1 MQPQAHQRSAQL
13 KLFVMPNPFG
23 ERMGAEFFKSLPA
36 APGVYRFYG
45 SDDRLL
51 YVGQSN
57 DLRARV
63 SSYRHVVPERHPQR
77 TLRMV
82 GRITRIE
89 WEVCATAETAIA
101 REKTLLLELRPPFNR
116 AGVWQGSPWW
126 FHAVVAHGGLSAQ
139 ISREPIDGGIGPLPS
154 PFRYV
159 FAALMRC
166 TYRLLH
172 PEVVLGAY
180 PLGLLNHTIPPL
192 VRWQVPDTSNV
203 GSMLARW
210 VGGDIE
216 PFLARWNAIASDRP
230 VSQAEADYWL
240 EQFEILTK
248 FDKKRPVQNEPLH
261 VV

>member
-23 ERMGAEFFKSLPA
+23 ERMGADFFKSLPA

-82 GRITRIE
+82 GRIARIE

-101 REKTLLLELRPPFNR
+101 REKALLLELRPPFNR

-126 FHAVVAHGGLSAQ
+126 FQTEVAQGCLSAQ

-172 PEVVLGAY
+172 PEVMLGAY
-180 PLGLLNHTIPPL
+180 PLGLLNDTIPPQ
-192 VRWQVPDTSNV
+192 VRWPAPDTSNV
-203 GSMLARW
+203 GTMLARW
-210 VGGDIE
+210 VEGDVG
-216 PFLARWNAIASDRP
+216 PFMAQWNAFEAGRL
-230 VSQAEADYWL
+230 VTQAEADYWL
-240 EQFEILTK
+240 EQFETLTK
-248 FDKKRPVQNEPLH
+248 FDKKRPVLSEPLH